1 MSAKKGDLNILIPGA
16 DGWEIWNGSPTEGFQ
31 LHAAT
36 EHLLALDVTSYPSG
50 SLGMA
55 VPVRQVSAVPFRAQ
69 TDDLSLLDDLALMQ
83 LEKNGTR
90 PALDGGQLTDH
101 FVYGLADEE
110 TYLTAVVMSPPSEG
124 QLPRK
129 SPESFDLSARALP
142 LPEGEIAVWREL
154 GRWVFGIGKPGHPLY
169 FQCLS
174 GDRLDAR
181 AGNEIRL
188 AMAQLQIQGMLAE
201 MPSRVVVWTHG
212 SATDARAEE
221 LEVLSRGLDL
231 PVDPAPR
238 PAPSWPS
245 PPSRLLPADVRA
257 ERLAGRAKRNRTIG
271 VGVAAAL
278 YLGLVGYLFF
288 HLKSVQK
295 EAAEAGRAAALV
307 EADAS
312 LFTEHEEKW
321 RELQPVVEARF
332 HPLEVLFSCYQ
343 ALPNTKADRFI
354 RLKQA
359 VLENQFREIE
369 GEMKVSRRIRLEGLA
384 DEDNSLK
391 IPEFAKNLKDS
402 SGLDGF
408 RWSTPPET
416 RDRKSGKMLFVY
428 EANATE

>member
-1 MSAKKGDLNILIPGA
+1 MSAKKGELNLLVPGA
-16 DGWEIWNGSPTEGFQ
+16 DGWEIWKGSTTEGFQ

-36 EHLLALDVTSYPSG
+36 EHLLALDVTGYPSG
-50 SLGMA
+50 PVGMA
-55 VPVRQVSAVPFRAQ
+55 IPVRQVSAVPFRAQ

-110 TYLTAVVMSPPSEG
+110 TFLTAVVMTSPSEG

-129 SPESFDLSARALP
+129 SPRAFDVSPRVLP

-188 AMAQLQIQGMLAE
+188 ALTQLQIQGMMTE
-201 MPSRVVVWTHG
+201 QPRRVVVWSHG
-212 SATDARAEE
+212 SVTDAREE
-221 LEVLSRGLDL
+221 EIEVLSRALDL
-231 PVDPAPR
+231 PVETEAR
-238 PAPSWPS
+238 PAPVWPN

-257 ERLAGRAKRNRTIG
+257 ERLAGRAKRNRNIG
-271 VGVAAAL
+271 IAAAAVV

-288 HLKSVQK
+288 DLKNIQK
-295 EAAEAGRAAALV
+295 EAVKAERAASVVEAEA
-307 EADAS
+307 S
-312 LFTEHEEKW
+312 LLTEHTERW
-321 RELQPVVEARF
+321 DELQPVVETRF
-332 HPLEVLFSCYQ
+332 HPLEVLFACYR
-343 ALPNTKADRFI
+343 ALPNTKTDRFI

-359 VLENQFREIE
+359 VMENQFKEID
-369 GEMKVSRRIRLEGLA
+369 GELKVSRRIRLEGLA
-384 DEDNSLK
+384 DQENSLK
-391 IPEFAKNLKDS
+391 IPEFADNLEESDE
-402 SGLDGF
+402 LEGF
-408 RWSTPPET
+408 EWRTPPET
-416 RDRKSGKMLFVY
+416 TDKKSGKMLFAY
-428 EANATE
+428 EADATQ